1 MIPLTE
7 QLETLPRYSPQTMQ
21 IAQARV
27 MWSNIKARANQLP
40 PETNWKNWLILS
52 GRGWGKTRTG
62 SEWIVWKALQQP
74 KTRWAIVAS
83 TSADITDTCFEGESG
98 IISVLNR
105 YGIYDENS
113 YNRTRSAY
121 TLPNGSRIKG
131 FSAEKP
137 DRLRGPQHHGA
148 WCDELAAWEY
158 PDTWDQLQFGL
169 RLGVHPQTVVT
180 TTPRPTK
187 IIKELIKD
195 SDTIVTRGSTYEN
208 ADNLAASTLITLQT
222 KYADTRL
229 GRQELF
235 GEILD
240 DNPGAL
246 WNRSMLE
253 TARVKEAPYLTR
265 IVVGIDPA
273 VTSGE
278 DSDST
283 GIVVAGMSADGHY
296 YILADYTLKASPQV
310 WAEKAVYAFE
320 LHKADRIIAET
331 NNGGDLVVHLL
342 QQVKNTIPVKKV
354 TASRGKAV
362 RAEPIAA
369 LSEQGKLHMVGYFT
383 ELEDELCE
391 YEPGVSAKSPD
402 HMDAMVW
409 AVTELSEGSNALN
422 YLSALAVFC
431 PNCRM
436 PAPKSTRFCPKCNTL
451 IGEPDAITSDKPNA

>member
-1 MIPLTE
+1 M
-7 QLETLPRYSPQTMQ
+7 
-21 IAQARV
+21 A
-27 MWSNIKARANQLP
+27 
-40 PETNWKNWLILS
+40 
-52 GRGWGKTRTG
+52 GRGFGKTRLG
-62 SEWIVWKALQQP
+62 AEWLAAKAV
-74 KTRWAIVAS
+74 RNDGVRCAIVARTYS
-83 TSADITDTCFEGESG
+83 DTRNVCVEGVSGILNILREYDAVKDWNKSNGILTLKNGSIIQTFSADT
-98 IISVLNR
+98 
-105 YGIYDENS
+105 
-113 YNRTRSAY
+113 
-121 TLPNGSRIKG
+121 
-131 FSAEKP
+131 P
-137 DRLRGPQHHGA
+137 DSLRGPQFHFA
-148 WCDELAAWEY
+148 WTDELAAWQY
-158 PDTWDQLQFGL
+158 DDTWNQLQFGL
-169 RLGVHPQTVVT
+169 RLGDHTQTVIT

-187 IIKELIKD
+187 LIKD
-195 SDTIVTRGSTYEN
+195 LVKRESTVITRGSTFDNAEN
-208 ADNLAASTLITLQT
+208 LSQSALLEMQER
-222 KYADTRL
+222 YAGTRL
-229 GRQELF
+229 GQQELY
-235 GEILD
+235 GAILD

-246 WNRSMLE
+246 WSRKLLE
-253 TARVKEAPYLTR
+253 IARVKETPNLLR
-265 IVVGIDPA
+265 IVVGVDPA

-283 GIVVAGMSADGHY
+283 GIVVAGLSPDGHY
-296 YILADYTLKASPQV
+296 YILADYTLKASPQT

-369 LSEQGKLHMVGYFT
+369 LSEQGKLHMVGYFP

-402 HMDAMVW
+402 RMDAMVW

-431 PNCRM
+431 PSCRM
-436 PAPKSTRFCPKCNTL
+436 PAPKSTKFCPKCNTL

>member
-1 MIPLTE
+1 M
-7 QLETLPRYSPQTMQ
+7 
-21 IAQARV
+21 A
-27 MWSNIKARANQLP
+27 
-40 PETNWKNWLILS
+40 
-52 GRGWGKTRTG
+52 GRGFGKTRLG
-62 SEWIVWKALQQP
+62 AEWLAAKAVRNP
-74 KTRWAIVAS
+74 GVRCAIVARTFS
-83 TSADITDTCFEGESG
+83 DTRNVCVEGVSGILNILREYDAVKDWNKSNGILTLKNDSIIQTFSADT
-98 IISVLNR
+98 
-105 YGIYDENS
+105 
-113 YNRTRSAY
+113 
-121 TLPNGSRIKG
+121 
-131 FSAEKP
+131 P
-137 DRLRGPQHHGA
+137 DSLRGPQFHFA
-148 WCDELAAWEY
+148 WTDELAAWQYE
-158 PDTWDQLQFGL
+158 DTWNQLQFGL
-169 RLGVHPQTVVT
+169 RLGDHTQTVIT

-187 IIKELIKD
+187 LIKD
-195 SDTIVTRGSTYEN
+195 LVKRETTVVTRGSTFDNAEN
-208 ADNLAASTLITLQT
+208 LSQSALLEMQT
-222 KYADTRL
+222 RYAGTRL
-229 GRQELF
+229 GQQELY
-235 GEILD
+235 GAILD

-246 WNRSMLE
+246 WSRASLE
-253 TARVKEAPYLTR
+253 AARVKDTPYLIR
-265 IVVGIDPA
+265 VVVGIDPA

-283 GIVVAGMSADGHY
+283 GIVVAGLSGDGHY

-369 LSEQGKLHMVGYFT
+369 LSEQSKLHMVGYFP

-391 YEPGVSAKSPD
+391 YEPGVSSKSPD
-402 HMDAMVW
+402 RMDAMVW

-436 PAPKSTRFCPKCNTL
+436 PAPKSTRICPKCNTL

>member
-1 MIPLTE
+1 MIPLIE
-7 QLETLPRYSPQTMQ
+7 QLETLPRYSPQTMK

-27 MWSNIKARANQLP
+27 MWANIKARSNQLP

-74 KTRWAIVAS
+74 KTRWAVVAS

-158 PDTWDQLQFGL
+158 DDTWDQLQFGL
-169 RLGVHPQTVVT
+169 RLGEHPQTVIT

-187 IIKELIKD
+187 LIKSLLKSD
-195 SDTIVTRGSTYEN
+195 STVVTRGSSFDNAEN
-208 ADNLAASTLITLQT
+208 LSKTALLEMQNR
-222 KYADTRL
+222 YANTRL
-229 GRQELF
+229 GRQELY
-235 GEILD
+235 GEVLD

-246 WNRSMLE
+246 WTR
-253 TARVKEAPYLTR
+253 ARIESAR
-265 IVVGIDPA
+265 IKSEQLPSLIRVVVGIDPA
-273 VTSGE
+273 VTSGD

-283 GIVVAGMSADGHY
+283 GIIVAGIAADNNY
-296 YILADYTLKASPQV
+296 YVLADETIKASPQE
-310 WAEKAVYAFE
+310 WATKAATAFDAW
-320 LHKADRIIAET
+320 KADRIIAEV
-331 NNGGDLVVHLL
+331 NNGGDLVLHLL
-342 QQVKNTIPVKKV
+342 SSVRPNIPVKKV

-362 RAEPIAA
+362 RAEPISA
-369 LSEQGKLHMVGYFT
+369 LYEQNRVHHVGYFS
-383 ELEDELCE
+383 ELEEQMCE
-391 YEPGVSAKSPD
+391 WEPGISTKSPD
-402 HMDAMVW
+402 RMDALVW
-409 AVTELSEGSNALN
+409 ALTELSEGSASLTS
-422 YLSALAVFC
+422 LSSLGKLC
-431 PNCRM
+431 PACSFPNI
-436 PAPKSTRFCPKCNTL
+436 KSAGVCMKCGSIL
-451 IGEPDAITSDKPNA
+451 

>member
-1 MIPLTE
+1 
-7 QLETLPRYSPQTMQ
+7 
-21 IAQARV
+21 
-27 MWSNIKARANQLP
+27 MWSNIKARPSQLP

-74 KTRWAIVAS
+74 KTRWAVVAS

-158 PDTWDQLQFGL
+158 PETWDQLQFGL
-169 RLGVHPQTVVT
+169 RLGTHPQTVVT

-195 SDTIVTRGSTYEN
+195 PENIVTRGSTYEN
-208 ADNLAASTLITLQT
+208 ADNLAASTLVTLQT

-246 WNRSMLE
+246 WTRAMLE
-253 TARVKEAPYLTR
+253 SARVKDTPHLIR
-265 IVVGIDPA
+265 VVVGIDPA

-283 GIVVAGMSADGHY
+283 GIVVAGMTPDGHY

-369 LSEQGKLHMVGYFT
+369 LSEQGKLHMVGYFP

-391 YEPGVSAKSPD
+391 YEPGVSSKSPD
-402 HMDAMVW
+402 RMDAMVW

-431 PNCRM
+431 PSCRM
-436 PAPKSTRFCPKCNTL
+436 PAPKSTKFCPKCNTL
-451 IGEPDAITSDKPNA
+451 IGEPDAITSDNPNA

>member
-1 MIPLTE
+1 MNPLIE

-27 MWSNIKARANQLP
+27 MWANIKARANQLP
-40 PETNWKNWLILS
+40 PDTNWKNWLILS

-74 KTRWAIVAS
+74 KTRWAVVAS

-105 YGIYDENS
+105 YGIYSEEA

-158 PDTWDQLQFGL
+158 PETWDQLQFGL
-169 RLGVHPQTVVT
+169 RLGDHPQCVVT

-187 IIKELIKD
+187 IIKELLKD

-208 ADNLAASTLITLQT
+208 ADNLAASTLVTLQA

-246 WNRSMLE
+246 WTRSMLE
-253 TARVKEAPYLTR
+253 SARVKDAPLLTR

-283 GIVVAGMSADGHY
+283 GIVVAGLSADAHY

-369 LSEQGKLHMVGYFT
+369 LSEQGKLHMVGYFP

-391 YEPGVSAKSPD
+391 YEPGVSSKSPD
-402 HMDAMVW
+402 RMDAMVW

-431 PNCRM
+431 PHCRM
-436 PAPKSTRFCPKCNTL
+436 PAPKSTKFCPKCNTP
-451 IGEPDAITSDKPNA
+451 IGEPNAITSDKPNA

>member
-1 MIPLTE
+1 M
-7 QLETLPRYSPQTMQ
+7 
-21 IAQARV
+21 A
-27 MWSNIKARANQLP
+27 
-40 PETNWKNWLILS
+40 
-52 GRGWGKTRTG
+52 GRGFGKTRLG
-62 SEWIVWKALQQP
+62 AEWLAAKAVRNP
-74 KTRWAIVAS
+74 GVRCAIVARTFS
-83 TSADITDTCFEGESG
+83 DTRNVCVEGVSGILNILREYDAVKDWNKSNGILTLKNDSIIQTFSADT
-98 IISVLNR
+98 
-105 YGIYDENS
+105 
-113 YNRTRSAY
+113 
-121 TLPNGSRIKG
+121 
-131 FSAEKP
+131 P
-137 DRLRGPQHHGA
+137 DSLRGPQFHYA
-148 WCDELAAWEY
+148 WCDELAAWQYE
-158 PDTWDQLQFGL
+158 DTWNQLQFGL
-169 RLGVHPQTVVT
+169 RLGDHTQAVIT

-187 IIKELIKD
+187 LIKD
-195 SDTIVTRGSTYEN
+195 LVKRETTVVTRGSTFDNAEN
-208 ADNLAASTLITLQT
+208 LSQSALLEMQT
-222 KYADTRL
+222 RYAGTRL
-229 GRQELF
+229 GQQELY
-235 GEILD
+235 GAILD

-246 WNRSMLE
+246 WSRASLE
-253 TARVKEAPYLTR
+253 AARVKDTPYLIR
-265 IVVGIDPA
+265 VVVGIDPA

-283 GIVVAGMSADGHY
+283 GIVVAGLSGDGHY

-369 LSEQGKLHMVGYFT
+369 LSEQGKLHMVGYFP

-391 YEPGVSAKSPD
+391 YEPGVSSKSPD
-402 HMDAMVW
+402 RMDAMVW

>member
-1 MIPLTE
+1 MC
-7 QLETLPRYSPQTMQ
+7 
-21 IAQARV
+21 
-27 MWSNIKARANQLP
+27 
-40 PETNWKNWLILS
+40 
-52 GRGWGKTRTG
+52 GRGFGKTRLG
-62 SEWIVWKALQQP
+62 AEWLAAKAVRNDGIRCAIIARTFSD
-74 KTRWAIVAS
+74 TRNVCVEGVSGILNILREYDAIKDWNKAN
-83 TSADITDTCFEGESG
+83 G
-98 IISVLNR
+98 IISLK
-105 YGIYDENS
+105 
-113 YNRTRSAY
+113 
-121 TLPNGSRIKG
+121 NGSIIQT
-131 FSAEKP
+131 FSADTP
-137 DRLRGPQHHGA
+137 DSLRGPQFHYGWLDELGA
-148 WCDELAAWEY
+148 WPYE
-158 PDTWDQLQFGL
+158 DTFNQYQFGL
-169 RLGVHPQTVVT
+169 RLGDHPQTVIT

-187 IIKELIKD
+187 LIKD
-195 SDTIVTRGSTYEN
+195 LIKRESTFVIRGSTFEN
-208 ADNLAASTLITLQT
+208 AENLSESALLEMQAR
-222 KYADTRL
+222 YAGTRL
-229 GRQELF
+229 GQQELY
-235 GEILD
+235 GAILD

-246 WNRSMLE
+246 WSRGLLE
-253 TARVKEAPYLTR
+253 SARVKEAPTLTR

-283 GIVVAGMSADGHY
+283 GIVVAGLSADGHY

-369 LSEQGKLHMVGYFT
+369 LSEQGKLHMVGYFP

-391 YEPGVSAKSPD
+391 YEPGVTSKSPD
-402 HMDAMVW
+402 RMDAMVW

-436 PAPKSTRFCPKCNTL
+436 PAPKSTKFCPKCNTP

>member
-1 MIPLTE
+1 MNPLIE

-27 MWSNIKARANQLP
+27 MWSNIKARPSQLP

-74 KTRWAIVAS
+74 KTRWAVVAS

-158 PDTWDQLQFGL
+158 PETWDQLQFGL
-169 RLGVHPQTVVT
+169 RLGTHPQTVVT

-195 SDTIVTRGSTYEN
+195 PENIVTRGSTYEN
-208 ADNLAASTLITLQT
+208 ADNLAASTLVTLQT

-246 WNRSMLE
+246 WTRAMLE
-253 TARVKEAPYLTR
+253 SARVKDTPHLIR
-265 IVVGIDPA
+265 VVVGIDPA

-283 GIVVAGMSADGHY
+283 GIVVAGMTPDGHY

-369 LSEQGKLHMVGYFT
+369 LSEQGKLHMVGYFP

-402 HMDAMVW
+402 RMDAMVW

-431 PNCRM
+431 PSCRM
-436 PAPKSTRFCPKCNTL
+436 PAPKSTKFCPKCNTL

>member
-1 MIPLTE
+1 M
-7 QLETLPRYSPQTMQ
+7 
-21 IAQARV
+21 A
-27 MWSNIKARANQLP
+27 
-40 PETNWKNWLILS
+40 
-52 GRGWGKTRTG
+52 GRGFGKTRLG
-62 SEWIVWKALQQP
+62 AEWLAAKAV
-74 KTRWAIVAS
+74 RNDGVRCAIVARTFS
-83 TSADITDTCFEGESG
+83 DTRNVCVEGVSGILNILREYDAVKDWNKSNGILTLKNGSIIQTFSADT
-98 IISVLNR
+98 
-105 YGIYDENS
+105 
-113 YNRTRSAY
+113 
-121 TLPNGSRIKG
+121 
-131 FSAEKP
+131 P
-137 DRLRGPQHHGA
+137 DSLRGPQFHYA
-148 WCDELAAWEY
+148 WTDELAAWQYE
-158 PDTWDQLQFGL
+158 DTWNQLQFGL
-169 RLGVHPQTVVT
+169 RLGDHAQTVIT

-187 IIKELIKD
+187 LIKD
-195 SDTIVTRGSTYEN
+195 LVKRETTMVTRGSTFDNAEN
-208 ADNLAASTLITLQT
+208 LSQSALLEMQT
-222 KYADTRL
+222 RYAGTRI
-229 GRQELF
+229 GQQELF
-235 GEILD
+235 GAILD

-246 WNRSMLE
+246 WSRALLE

-283 GIVVAGMSADGHY
+283 GIVVAGMSPDGHY

-402 HMDAMVW
+402 RMDAMVW

>member
-1 MIPLTE
+1 MNPLIE

-27 MWSNIKARANQLP
+27 MWANIKARANQLP
-40 PETNWKNWLILS
+40 PDTNWKNWLILS

-74 KTRWAIVAS
+74 KTRWAVVAS

-158 PDTWDQLQFGL
+158 PETWDQLQFGL

-253 TARVKEAPYLTR
+253 TARVKDTPYLTR

-283 GIVVAGMSADGHY
+283 GIVVAGMSPDGHY

-402 HMDAMVW
+402 RMDAMVW